1 MTKEQDASTEDTK
14 NPESKQTETSKK
26 KPLTA
31 YRKEGNLKK
40 KRSRGWRGKHK
51 FDLISLLEEFFQQKK
66 LENMVRVRWWMKE
79 HRFTMFPLLS
89 NYARLSG
96 KIDHITDIQVTKAQ
110 TKSIPVPCWEI
121 HYSKVNSLHSV
132 FPCAWFPPQTGHT
145 ACRGIC
151 WDMPPKCGLT
161 APRLQISWG
170 TSSQRSFTDRVLNY
184 IHLGQE
190 GTLWIFSCN
199 FQSRQEPD
207 LMWLPTNHQLGFTYQ
222 EGQKVVWKTRE
233 RPAAVSTN
241 IQWFNHTYAVNS
253 TKKARI
259 WPQDLNL
266 GS

>member
-1 MTKEQDASTEDTK
+1 
-14 NPESKQTETSKK
+14 
-26 KPLTA
+26 
-31 YRKEGNLKK
+31 
-40 KRSRGWRGKHK
+40 
-51 FDLISLLEEFFQQKK
+51 
-66 LENMVRVRWWMKE
+66 MVRVRWWMKE

-151 WDMPPKCGLT
+151 WDMSPKCGLT
-161 APRLQISWG
+161 TPRLQISWG

-190 GTLWIFSCN
+190 GTLWVFSCN

-253 TKKARI
+253 TKKSKNLASGFKPWQLIHHKTDCVCI
-259 WPQDLNL
+259 WTAGYHHLSLNYMSCL
-266 GS
+266 PHNSNWWDHGQLILS